1 MFMLKSDDQ
10 RQKAAKRIGAIHA
23 QIDKI
28 RESHGSEKA
37 EVLAKAMQGHLA
49 DLKEQIRAY
58 DELKE
63 NGHKW

>member
-10 RQKAAKRIGAIHA
+10 RQKAAKRIEGIHA

-37 EVLAKAMQGHLA
+37 EALAKAMQGHLA
-49 DLKEQIRAY
+49 DLKEQILTY
-58 DELKE
+58 DKLKE
-63 NGHKW
+63 KDHKL